1 MVVKIDIIDHNGNII
16 PNEIRV
22 HSIDEDGEY
31 IKLMIMGT
39 FFEFSD
45 LEIMELM
52 LLIDEKLKYGVG
64 IDKSRNLIKLFDKL
78 NKIYKRK
85 SHK

>member
-1 MVVKIDIIDHNGNII
+1 
-16 PNEIRV
+16 V
-22 HSIDEDGEY
+22 HSIDEDGEH

-45 LEIMELM
+45 LEILELM
-52 LLIDEKLKYGVG
+52 LMIDEKLKYGVG
-64 IDKSRNLIKLFDKL
+64 IDESRNLIKLFDKL